1 MDKRAVD
8 LLGEKA
14 SLVTVLL
21 CACHGWCGVRGGV
34 GWMDMDGA
42 IIRGVARERDGGR
55 VAGERDVVVGRCA

>member
-21 CACHGWCGVRGGV
+21 CACHGWCGVRGV
-34 GWMDMDGA
+34 GWRDGDRV

-55 VAGERDVVVGRCA
+55 VAG